1 MAMGVKVKICS
12 PFNARL
18 LLILLAAATVF
29 SVFWFLSSPSPEPV
43 HLRSPDTQEAGP
55 PGMEPHLGPNEKSDP
70 GQWIGVP
77 GLDADSP
84 MEVGDSEYVP
94 PFSHRLVHLD
104 LKGAPPLISYLLEL
118 FPLLKKLGATG
129 ILLEYEDT
137 FPYTG
142 ELQVIS
148 AGNAYNRNDIV
159 KLNAAAEANGLEI
172 IPLVQTFGHLVN
184 YILFES

>member
-1 MAMGVKVKICS
+1 MGVKVKICS

-29 SVFWFLSSPSPEPV
+29 SVFWFLSSTSPEPV
-43 HLRSPDTQEAGP
+43 HLRSPDVQEAGP
-55 PGMEPHLGPNEKSDP
+55 PGMEPHLGPNEKSGQ

-77 GLDADSP
+77 GIDA
-84 MEVGDSEYVP
+84 MEVGDSEYIP

-137 FPYTG
+137 FPYAG

-159 KLNAAAEANGLEI
+159 KLNAAAEASGLEI

-184 YILFES
+184 YIQFES